1 LIRGQGTRARLAF
14 DAAARAFLIA
24 LEALIFVSGASAA
37 SEELPPD
44 RPGKI
49 LIEYVPP
56 KEAKFEE
63 LYKLLEERQVLE
75 DVRMVLS
82 PFKLP
87 RNITLRLKGC
97 DGKRNAWYDDEDYSI
112 TVCYEYLQDVVDHA
126 PKDVSPESVTRRDA
140 IVGPTAEVF
149 LHEAAHMLFHQFHMP
164 LLGPEEDSADAV
176 AAYTMMQF
184 GPKFARSAIGGV
196 AYMYARKAKEQAKS
210 FQVEDLAEEH
220 PLTLARFYTLLCFA
234 YGGQP
239 KNFQFVVDRGYLPEW
254 RAKNCDGDY
263 ERIDYAVQTLFRPH
277 MDPAQ
282 VATVRAYFEKKAAAQ
297 NPQRTE
303 PKK

>member
-1 LIRGQGTRARLAF
+1 MPAFSRLSAILF
-14 DAAARAFLIA
+14 ISIGGLTFA
-24 LEALIFVSGASAA
+24 SGASPA
-37 SEELPPD
+37 SEKLSPD
-44 RPGKI
+44 RPGNI

-56 KEAKFEE
+56 KEAKFDE
-63 LYKLLEERQVLE
+63 LYKLLKERRILE

-82 PFKLP
+82 AFKLP
-87 RNITLRLKGC
+87 HDVTLRLKGC
-97 DGKRNAWYDDEDYSI
+97 DGRRNAWYDDEDDSI

-126 PKDVSPESVTRRDA
+126 PKDVSPEGVTRRDA

-149 LHEAAHMLFHQFHMP
+149 LHEAAHMLFHQYHMP

-184 GPKFARSAIGGV
+184 GPKFARSAISGV
-196 AYMYARKAKEQAKS
+196 AFMYARKAKEQAKS
-210 FQVEDLAEEH
+210 FQVEDLAEQH

-239 KNFQFVVDRGYLPEW
+239 KNFQFVVDRGYLPKW

-263 ERIDYAVQTLFRPH
+263 ERIDYAVKTLFRPH
-277 MDPAQ
+277 IDPAQ
-282 VATVRAYFEKKAAAQ
+282 VARVRAYFDRKAAAQ
-297 NPQRTE
+297 GAQPAE
-303 PKK
+303 PKN

>member
-1 LIRGQGTRARLAF
+1 MPVVSRLS
-14 DAAARAFLIA
+14 AFLFIA
-24 LEALIFVSGASAA
+24 IGGLIFASGASAA
-37 SEELPPD
+37 TAKVAPS

-63 LYKLLEERQVLE
+63 LYKVLKERQILE
-75 DVRMVLS
+75 QVRMVLS
-82 PFKLP
+82 AFKLP

-97 DGKRNAWYDDEDYSI
+97 DGRRNAWYDDEDYSI

-126 PKDVSPESVTRRDA
+126 PTDVSPEGVTRRDA
-140 IVGPTAEVF
+140 IIGPTVEVF
-149 LHEAAHMLFHQFHMP
+149 LHEAAHMLFHQYHMP

-184 GPKFARSAIGGV
+184 GPKFARSAIAGV
-196 AYMYARKAKEQAKS
+196 AFMYARKAEEQAKT
-210 FQVEDLAEEH
+210 FEKEDLAEAH

-239 KNFQFVVDRGYLPEW
+239 KNFQFVVDKGYLPEW

-263 ERIDYAVQTLFRPH
+263 ERIDYAVKTLFRPH

-282 VATVRAYFEKKAAAQ
+282 VAKVRAYFEKKAAAQ
-297 NPQRTE
+297 EAE
-303 PKK
+303 PGKPKN

>member
-1 LIRGQGTRARLAF
+1 MPSLSRLSGILF
-14 DAAARAFLIA
+14 FGLGA
-24 LEALIFVSGASAA
+24 LLLASGASAA
-37 SEELPPD
+37 TEKLAPN

-63 LYKLLEERQVLE
+63 LYKLLKERQLLE
-75 DVRMVLS
+75 QIRMVLS

-87 RNITLRLKGC
+87 RTITLRVKGC
-97 DGKRNAWYDDEDYSI
+97 DGVRNAWWDDEDYSI
-112 TVCYEYLQDVVDHA
+112 TTCYEYLQDVVDHA
-126 PKDVSPESVTRRDA
+126 PTETTAAGITRQDA
-140 IVGPTAEVF
+140 IIGPTAEVF
-149 LHEAAHMLFHQFHMP
+149 LHEAAHMLFHQYHMP

-196 AYMYARKAKEQAKS
+196 AYMYARKAQEQAKT
-210 FQVEDLAEEH
+210 FEKEDLAEEH
-220 PLTLARFYTLLCFA
+220 PLTQARFYTLLCFA

-239 KNFQFVVDRGYLPEW
+239 ENFQFVVDKGYLPEW

-263 ERIDYAVQTLFRPH
+263 ERIQYAVQTLFRPH
-277 MDPAQ
+277 MD
-282 VATVRAYFEKKAAAQ
+282 RAKANQARTYFKKKFAD
-297 NPQRTE
+297 
-303 PKK
+303 